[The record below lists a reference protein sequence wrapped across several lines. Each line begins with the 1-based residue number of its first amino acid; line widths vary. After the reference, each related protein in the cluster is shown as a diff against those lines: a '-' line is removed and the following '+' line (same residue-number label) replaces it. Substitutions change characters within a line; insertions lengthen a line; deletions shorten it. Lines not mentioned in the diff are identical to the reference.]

1 MRICSLLMLILA
13 MAGSACAAQAPRA
26 GPVPVVSYD
35 GWTRQDYLYRI
46 MPGDELS
53 LNFLIATDMNSRV
66 VIGPDGRGV
75 FPLVSS
81 IAVAGLTVEEA
92 GRALTAAYGE
102 VLRNP
107 QVETLVAAYGAAQIY
122 VGGEVRT
129 PGVQPLRGQINVA
142 QAVVAAGGFQ
152 DTAGTGKV
160 AVLRRRPSDNH
171 LLIRIVD
178 VGKLLKGEAE
188 DDFQILPGDLIFV
201 PRSRISEVN
210 LFVRQYLNGVLPFNF
225 GFSYDLNRNF

>member
-1 MRICSLLMLILA
+1 MRFCSLLILCLA
-13 MAGSACAAQAPRA
+13 LAGTALAAPAPQTR
-26 GPVPVVSYD
+26 PSPVVSYD

-53 LNFLIATDMNSRV
+53 LSFLIATDMNSRV
-66 VIGPDGRGV
+66 IVGPDGRGV

-81 IAVAGLTVEEA
+81 VPVAGLTVEEA
-92 GRALTAAYGE
+92 GRALTAAYGQ

-160 AVLRRRPSDNH
+160 A
-171 LLIRIVD
+171 
-178 VGKLLKGEAE
+178 
-188 DDFQILPGDLIFV
+188 
-201 PRSRISEVN
+201 
-210 LFVRQYLNGVLPFNF
+210 
-225 GFSYDLNRNF
+225 